1 MILSSRNEQLKV
13 AADVNAI
20 VSTMNFTVTHA
31 GLTEQLLS
39 CTIRQENPEL
49 EDRRKQLLRQREEL
63 QEKQYQ
69 LQNQLLEDLANSSGD
84 ILQNAVRPFRLI

>member
-1 MILSSRNEQLKV
+1 MMVLSSRNEQLKV
-13 AADVNAI
+13 AADVSAI

-49 EDRRKQLLRQREEL
+49 EDKRKQLLREREEL

-84 ILQNAVRPFRLI
+84 ILQNSVSLR